1 MASIINAS
9 STGSGGIVQTADASG
24 VLQLQSNGTVAL
36 TVSGSA
42 VTFAGSSSASSISLN
57 GASIGDYSLYNAMV
71 ARVGNGAG
79 IGINSAN
86 STDNAYL
93 YFGYGTSSPN
103 QQGAAIGRIGGDV
116 LSFFTAST
124 QRMSINSSGYV
135 TTPYQP
141 AFYACRSS
149 STTVANAAAVLFDSV
164 PLNQGSGYN
173 AATGRFTAP
182 VAGTYQFSSVILAQ
196 SLSPGDVCEWGLV
209 NQSGAG
215 ALMGRMTYQANYTG
229 NGGYM
234 WSCGSVT
241 YYMSAG
247 DYFYVSNN
255 SGATRGI
262 NTTSWVNFSGFL
274 IG

>member
-9 STGSGGIVQTADASG
+9 STGSGGLISTGDASG

-57 GASIGDYSLYNAMV
+57 GVSIGDYALYNAMV

-135 TTPYQP
+135 TKPYQP
-141 AFYACRSS
+141 AFFAYSS
-149 STTVANAAAVLFDSV
+149 GTSMTSGNKVQFDSA
-164 PLNQGSGYN
+164 PLNVGNCFNTSTN
-173 AATGRFTAP
+173 TFTAP
-182 VAGTYQFSSVILAQ
+182 IAGNYFFA
-196 SLSPGDVCEWGLV
+196 GLV
-209 NQSGAG
+209 RYNQVG
-215 ALMGRMTYQANYTG
+215 
-229 NGGYM
+229 
-234 WSCGSVT
+234 VT
-241 YYMSAG
+241 YSQTSLYINNNNVYQGHYTNTTNAASTYSGVIASGIIGLSAG
-247 DYFYVSNN
+247 DTVYVLGTI
-255 SGATRGI
+255 SGGGTF
-262 NTTSWVNFSGFL
+262 TFSGTESCFYGYL
-274 IG
+274 LG